1 MGTLTVKRFKIQPPK
16 KSKTQKATDELK
28 KKNSNKAKDIVDE
41 LKKISQQTDFVQEMA
56 VTAKTSSTSKRASTI
71 TNSKLIATA
80 AASKAAITNAASK
93 PAVTTTTSEPAIT
106 TTTSMPALDPTITS
120 SDDFAQILQSD
131 TELESGTSDCNLKL
145 INMVS
150 WLKKIW
156 PILVTRQSIQVSNK
170 AKEPLPK
177 SDSKRKSDNEANE
190 KQTKLIRFTR
200 KTEAAEETALTADIG
215 NSKRADLILN
225 PTVAGTNDNASIK
238 GAAREYVYEIDCQRV
253 GDHVNVTDLVSSNFF
268 V

>member
-1 MGTLTVKRFKIQPPK
+1 M
-16 KSKTQKATDELK
+16 K

-80 AASKAAITNAASK
+80 AASKAAVTNAGSKAAITNAASK
-93 PAVTTTTSEPAIT
+93 PA
-106 TTTSMPALDPTITS
+106 TSMPALDPTFTS

-131 TELESGTSDCNLKL
+131 TEFESGTSDCNLKL

-150 WLKKIW
+150 WFKKIW
-156 PILVTRQSIQVSNK
+156 PILVTRQSIQVTNK
-170 AKEPLPK
+170 AKEPLSK
-177 SDSKRKSDNEANE
+177 SDSKRKSDNDANE

-200 KTEAAEETALTADIG
+200 KTEAAQETALTADIG